1 MESFHKSFLNIL
13 QNKDPLQNCETKQK
27 TITYFTINN
36 SEDIIKLAPQLISG
50 VKRDQNL
57 IKTRD
62 DYYVARDSLTN
73 TVYICFKHL
82 LTIDIDTEIDIN
94 DVLQHFSKIPE
105 TFRIYKS
112 KRGFHVYCTS
122 RNFDYRSKDSV
133 DFMFNNMCDAYY
145 CVYSYIRGYCTRLN
159 NKFNDCD
166 QDIYQYLGKTGDKP
180 ELDRLVKLTNLMSQ
194 LSSIYKGDI
203 NINK

>member
-82 LTIDIDTEIDIN
+82 LTT
-94 DVLQHFSKIPE
+94 
-105 TFRIYKS
+105 
-112 KRGFHVYCTS
+112 
-122 RNFDYRSKDSV
+122 
-133 DFMFNNMCDAYY
+133 
-145 CVYSYIRGYCTRLN
+145 
-159 NKFNDCD
+159 
-166 QDIYQYLGKTGDKP
+166 
-180 ELDRLVKLTNLMSQ
+180 
-194 LSSIYKGDI
+194 
-203 NINK
+203 